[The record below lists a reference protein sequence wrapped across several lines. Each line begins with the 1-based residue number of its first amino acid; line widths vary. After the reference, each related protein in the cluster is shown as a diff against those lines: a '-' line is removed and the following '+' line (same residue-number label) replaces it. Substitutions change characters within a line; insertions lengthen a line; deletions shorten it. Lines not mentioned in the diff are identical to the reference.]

1 MEKQQINKATTLA
14 IIIPYFKLAFFDD
27 TLKSIEKQ
35 TSKKFHLYI
44 GNDASPNDPSEV
56 IEKILQNTYYQYFLY
71 TDNMGAQSLAKQWE
85 RLLNEINDED
95 WFLILGDDDVLADNF
110 VESFHNN
117 IQFINNEKS
126 NVIKVKQRWIDEY
139 NTPIT
144 SFTQHPKL
152 IDPFKLTPGRSSLSE
167 HIFRM
172 SSYKK
177 FGFKNFP
184 LAWKTDNLAVMEFS
198 SGNPIYFLHETYVNI
213 RISHQSISG
222 QEEKD
227 VDKKKKAVIYYEKYI
242 IKNYHKKIEKQY
254 LKELLI
260 NQIYYKYTY
269 NIPLEINLIK
279 LYLYLGEYRKI
290 FTLPKVLFQILL
302 KNKSL

>member
-1 MEKQQINKATTLA
+1 MENQQINKTTTLA
-14 IIIPYFKLAFFDD
+14 IIIPYFKIAFFED

-56 IEKILQNTYYQYFLY
+56 IKKVLQNTYYKYIDY
-71 TDNMGAQSLAKQWE
+71 TDNMGAQSLSKQWD
-85 RLLNEINDED
+85 RLLDEIHDED

-110 VESFHNN
+110 VEIFHKN
-117 IQFINNEKS
+117 IQSIDNEKT
-126 NVIKVKQRWIDEY
+126 NVIKVKQRWIDKS
-139 NTPIT
+139 NIPIT
-144 SFTQHPKL
+144 NFTQYPRL
-152 IDPFKLTPGRSSLSE
+152 IDPFKRINGRASLSE
-167 HIFRM
+167 HIFRT
-172 SSYKK
+172 SVYKK
-177 FGFKNFP
+177 IGFKDFP

-198 SGNPIYFLHETYVNI
+198 TGNPIYFLNQTYVNI
-213 RISHQSISG
+213 RISEYSISG

-227 VDKKKKAVIYYEKYI
+227 VDKKKKAVIFYEKYI

-260 NQIYYKYTY
+260 NQIHYKYKY

-290 FTLPKVLFQILL
+290 ITLPKVLFQIMV
-302 KNKSL
+302 KNKSI